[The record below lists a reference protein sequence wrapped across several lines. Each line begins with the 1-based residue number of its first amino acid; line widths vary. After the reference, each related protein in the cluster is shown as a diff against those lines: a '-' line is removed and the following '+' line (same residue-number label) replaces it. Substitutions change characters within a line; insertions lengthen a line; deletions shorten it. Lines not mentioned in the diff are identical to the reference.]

1 MGFNLT
7 GTQVKNTYQRLAQIS
22 GSVLTNGTGSV
33 ITNLTVV
40 ASNATNAVNSLFAVT
55 ASYAA
60 YAVSASHEI
69 VKEVSSSYADTAGV
83 ANSVAYSRVTG
94 KPTLVSGSGQIVIG
108 STIGQLNGSRVEG
121 AIAGTV
127 TYANVTGKPT
137 LVSGSSQIT
146 LSGTTGTLDQSRVSG
161 PITASLVQYSNVA
174 NKPTLVSGS
183 SQISFTGITNKP
195 TLVSG
200 SSQISFLGL
209 SNKSV
214 GIVSGS
220 SQITLASTTG
230 TLPGDRISSAV
241 ANATAAVTAV
251 SASHATTANTAASAT
266 SATSSLNAQDILLYV
281 RNTSGAII
289 PKGRVVRVTGATG
302 DNPNIGL
309 AEPTTDALSANT
321 IGFTNEQI
329 AINGFGYVMTQG
341 RLLGVNTNSFT
352 PGTNLY
358 LAAGGTFSATPST
371 APNHTVRLGQ
381 VMRQNTNN
389 GSINVSIDNGYE
401 LTELHDVLISS
412 PSGSGDLLQFDG
424 TVWRN
429 SKTLTGNYTFGGT
442 QTFNNITVNGTG
454 SFAYLVSVTG
464 SVKKI
469 GDAFIQL
476 NTDTPTERYAGIIV
490 IDSGS
495 AQTGSLIYDSQADV
509 WGYKATDGHSSGFLS
524 GPSSTLGSWQ
534 HPTANKILKG
544 LGDWHAGDS
553 SITDTGTKV
562 DFSTNVVVT
571 GSVQASGGFIGNASS
586 ATSASFAEQADSA
599 LVASSVTGQENF
611 ARRNETNTFT
621 QRQTLKA
628 GANITG
634 SLTFNT
640 TEYEGIDLMQGVFG
654 GTGYST
660 PIRFYSGSVKRDYA
674 LNKWINMQVTPGTF
688 PWLAISSFPENDHFM
703 YFQPAYTSPTG
714 RNRIAFES
722 QIAGYGSG
730 VQVNDNLNVTG
741 SLRVSSTSTFS
752 GNTTT
757 QGIAT
762 QNQPSPPVSNGINT
776 MVTVTGNTIV
786 NTAPFVAGTTAFPNS
801 RQGFVDQTRGGQ
813 LYRMAYATEN
823 YNNTSFNNTTWGSG
837 FYANGRAITMDL
849 IPTGS
854 TNFNNKS
861 QIILTTAGLGLTG
874 AVVNASNISIG
885 TNSQV
890 STSSLVLG
898 NASLPAITMTAAS
911 GSFNTVTNSRFNNV
925 RVNGTLGVNGN
936 TTITGNTNI
945 TGTLTVGNRTQFNDQ
960 VTGIVTFISPAAG
973 VATLDCSLGNFFN
986 LTLDAGTN
994 VVLTPTNIAAG
1005 QTINVRITQNGTT
1018 AGTISFPSSVR
1029 FTDGIDYVATTSLNA
1044 VDILT
1049 LISFDSSTLFATA
1062 VKNLQ

>member
-83 ANSVAYSRVTG
+83 ANSVAYNRITG

-108 STIGQLNGSRVEG
+108 STIGQLDGSRVEG

-127 TYANVTGKPT
+127 AYANVTGKPT

-146 LSGTTGTLDQSRVSG
+146 LSGTTGTLDQSRISG

-183 SQISFTGITNKP
+183 SQISFTGISNKP

-241 ANATAAVTAV
+241 ANATAAVTAT
-251 SASHATTANTAASAT
+251 SASYALTASTAATATTA
-266 SATSSLNAQDILLYV
+266 TSSTNAQDILLYV

-321 IGFTNEQI
+321 IGFTNEEI

-429 SKTLTGNYTFGGT
+429 AKTLTGNYTFGGT

-454 SFAYLVSVTG
+454 SFAYLISVTG

-476 NTDTPTERYAGIIV
+476 NTDTPAERYAGIIV

-495 AQTGSLIYDSQADV
+495 AQTGSLIYDSQQDL
-509 WGYKATDGHSSGFLS
+509 WGYKAVDGHSSGFLS
-524 GPSSTLGSWQ
+524 GPSSTLGGWTY
-534 HPTANKILKG
+534 PTQNKILKS
-544 LGDWHAGDS
+544 LGTDHVGNS

-571 GSVQASGGFIGNASS
+571 GSVTASTGFVGNLSGNASTATS
-586 ATSASFAEQADSA
+586 ATTAGSATTATTASFAFVSDLANQATSASY
-599 LVASSVTGQENF
+599 VAGQENY
-611 ARRNETNTFT
+611 ARKDQANTFT
-621 QRQTLKA
+621 QRNSFNN
-628 GANITG
+628 GINVTG
-634 SLTFNT
+634 SLTFNST
-640 TEYEGIDLMQGVFG
+640 NTYDGIDLFQGVFPTG
-654 GTGYST
+654 GYST
-660 PIRFYSGSVKRDYA
+660 PIRFFSGSVKKPIFND
-674 LNKWINMQVTPGTF
+674 NKWINMQVTPGNL

-703 YFQPAYTSPTG
+703 YFQPAYTSPSS

-722 QIAGYGSG
+722 QISGFGSG
-730 VQVNDNLNVTG
+730 LQVNDNLNVTG
-741 SLRVSSTSTFS
+741 SLNTRSAAPGANVSVGMINITGNQFVNIAPFATSTQTF
-752 GNTTT
+752 N
-757 QGIAT
+757 
-762 QNQPSPPVSNGINT
+762 
-776 MVTVTGNTIV
+776 
-786 NTAPFVAGTTAFPNS
+786 NS
-801 RQGFVDQTRGGQ
+801 RFGFVNQTRGTS
-813 LYRMAYATEN
+813 YRQAFAIEN
-823 YNNTSFNNTTWGSG
+823 YNNTSYDNTTFGSG
-837 FYANGRAITMDL
+837 LYANGRGFSLDFA
-849 IPTGS
+849 PSGS
-854 TNFNNKS
+854 ATSFTNRS
-861 QIILTTAGLGLTG
+861 QIILQQAGPGTSVAALSATNIQLGPATAVTTG
-874 AVVNASNISIG
+874 VIG
-885 TNSQV
+885 I
-890 STSSLVLG
+890 G
-898 NASLPAITMTAAS
+898 NASLPTINMTAAS
-911 GSFNTVTNSRFNNV
+911 GSFQGVTNARLNNV
-925 RVNGTLGVNGN
+925 RVNGVLNVNGN
-936 TTITGNTNI
+936 TAL
-945 TGTLTVGNRTQFNDQ
+945 TGTLTVANKTTFNDQ
-960 VTGIVTFISPAAG
+960 VVGSVGTITPSAG
-973 VATLDCSLGNFFN
+973 AATLDCSLGNFFTM
-986 LTLDAGTN
+986 TLAAGSN
-994 VVLTPTNIAAG
+994 VLLTPSNIHAG
-1005 QTINVRITQNGTT
+1005 QTINLQITQNGTT
-1018 AGTISFPSSVR
+1018 AGTITFPSTVK

-1044 VDILT
+1044 VDVIT
-1049 LISFDSSTLFATA
+1049 LVSFDGTNLLATA